1 MSKELTLPDNI
12 TPQHP
17 AVDDTQKQIDN
28 VVLYFLA
35 ILYSVVFVICTL
47 RLAPYLLVG
56 RKEESEVRKKLTFD

>member
-1 MSKELTLPDNI
+1 MTDQISPPPYDKDGP
-12 TPQHP
+12 
-17 AVDDTQKQIDN
+17 TQKQIDN

-56 RKEESEVRKKLTFD
+56 RKEENEIRKRLTFD

>member
-1 MSKELTLPDNI
+1 MTDQISPPYDKDGP
-12 TPQHP
+12 
-17 AVDDTQKQIDN
+17 TQKQIDN

-56 RKEESEVRKKLTFD
+56 RKEENEIRKRLTFD